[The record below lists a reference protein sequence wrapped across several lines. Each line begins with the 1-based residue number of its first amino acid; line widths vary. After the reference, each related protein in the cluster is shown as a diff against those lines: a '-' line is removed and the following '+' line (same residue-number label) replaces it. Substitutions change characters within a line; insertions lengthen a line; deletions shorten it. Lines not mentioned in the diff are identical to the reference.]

1 MTEQEKKR
9 KLQGYAFLLAHQKNL
24 ELEIE
29 ELRQKYASASVN
41 IGDGMPHSHDAGDLS
56 DYVVKLERLMEKLN
70 KSKADCVKARE
81 AIENAIVGLTD
92 PKERT
97 LMYLRYVRCLQW
109 DDVALELKYEIRQIF
124 RIHGAA
130 LMHITFKDKDVI

>member
-9 KLQGYAFLLAHQKNL
+9 KLQEYAFLLAHQKNL
-24 ELEIE
+24 ELELE

-41 IGDGMPHSHDAGDLS
+41 IGDGMPHSHNASDLS
-56 DYVVKLERLMEKLN
+56 DYVVKLEKLMKKLT
-70 KSKADCVKARE
+70 KSKVECVKARE
-81 AIENAIVGLTD
+81 AIESAITSLTD
-92 PKERT
+92 PRERT

-124 RIHGAA
+124 RIHGTA
-130 LMHITFKDKDVI
+130 LKHIVL